1 MAKLKGIKKI
11 DRIINNFTKNFNIK
25 ADLGEEFLAYCDDR
39 LINYT
44 LVIDEADINYFIE
57 DAKKRY
63 PDVQADIFLWSFMH
77 EIGHIMTDDMWTEE
91 ELTYFEDQKEHMAA
105 DINDRDVRNYWYHAC
120 PDEYFATRWAGEYM
134 RKHPKRIA
142 KFWNELQTAI
152 MEFYVKNGL
161 IGE

>member
-63 PDVQADIFLWSFMH
+63 PDVQADIFLWSLMH
-77 EIGHIMTDDMWTEE
+77 EIFHVITDNMWTPE
-91 ELTYFEDQKEHMAA
+91 ELDYFEEKKEEIYLLSNDELDLKNDFYHCLPDEFMATKMAA
-105 DINDRDVRNYWYHAC
+105 N
-120 PDEYFATRWAGEYM
+120 YM
-134 RKHPKRIA
+134 RKHSKEIS
-142 KFWNELQTAI
+142 KFWIKLQKAI
-152 MEFYVKNGL
+152 ISFYKRNGL
-161 IGE
+161 I